1 DLYQRDFNN
10 YSLLTLYF
18 VCRFCT
24 LDVRKVALNP
34 NTVAIPGALL
44 SLYPDSVEYSLIKH
58 LNSDLSL
65 VDMNWLLY
73 RCGSE
78 ENVPGIGR
86 TPYYIPR
93 YGDLMYCVLKGI
105 VTVMRYV
112 AEYSD
117 VGHSACGHLRGGLC
131 ILVYLYKRISVDNP
145 SKPSNFNQT

>member
-1 DLYQRDFNN
+1 MEVQRLREFYN
-10 YSLLTLYF
+10 F
-18 VCRFCT
+18 PPGCV
-24 LDVRKVALNP
+24 VAVSGYLNP
-34 NTVAIPGALL
+34 LQSEAHSYIRGTPLKH
-44 SLYPDSVEYSLIKH
+44 YSLIKH